1 MKAKVDA
8 EPCHFRLNIAKA
20 PAGQEATTLCI
31 TLRTCPHL
39 AGTRDTSSVGWWKG
53 FMGDHGPW
61 SKEQSSLKEATA
73 FASPCL
79 SAKFNHIT
87 LVFPR
92 EQKWGLNTYLYAPKD
107 DYKHRMY
114 WRELYSPE
122 EAEQLVALI
131 SAAENNQ
138 VEFIYAI
145 SPGLDITFSNP
156 KEVASL
162 KRKLD
167 QVGL

>member
-1 MKAKVDA
+1 MSTPGRDKR
-8 EPCHFRLNIAKA
+8 HFISGVVEGFYGR
-20 PAGQEATTLCI
+20 PWTMEQ
-31 TLRTCPHL
+31 RTEL
-39 AGTRDTSSVGWWKG
+39 FK
-53 FMGDHGPW
+53 
-61 SKEQSSLKEATA
+61 
-73 FASPCL
+73 
-79 SAKFNHIT
+79 
-87 LVFPR
+87 R